1 MKKLFTTIFSF
12 ICVIQLCAQETTPK
26 IKYFDLK
33 DITLLDSPF
42 KRAQDLDKK
51 YLLDLDADRLLAPF
65 LREAGLQKKAESYT
79 NWENT
84 GLDGHIGGHYVSA
97 LALMYASTGDEQIK
111 NRLDY
116 MISELKRCQDE
127 NGNGYIGGVPGGK
140 AIWDEIA
147 KGDIQASGF
156 GLNNRWVPLYNIHK
170 TYAGLRDAYLIAGNE
185 TAKDM
190 LIKMTDWAIK
200 LVSNLSEEQ
209 IQDMLRSEHGGLNE
223 TFADVAVITQNEKY
237 LKLAHQFSHQLI
249 LNPLLAHEDK
259 LTGLHANTQI
269 PKVLGFKRIADI
281 EGKMCIRDSHK
292 WVKVNSMMRLKT
304 VFSHYLSKGS

>member
-147 KGDIQASGF
+147 KGDIRASGF

-170 TYAGLRDAYLIAGNE
+170 TYAGL
-185 TAKDM
+185 
-190 LIKMTDWAIK
+190 
-200 LVSNLSEEQ
+200 
-209 IQDMLRSEHGGLNE
+209 
-223 TFADVAVITQNEKY
+223 
-237 LKLAHQFSHQLI
+237 
-249 LNPLLAHEDK
+249 
-259 LTGLHANTQI
+259 
-269 PKVLGFKRIADI
+269 
-281 EGKMCIRDSHK
+281 
-292 WVKVNSMMRLKT
+292 
-304 VFSHYLSKGS
+304 